1 MTTRTGCKHPV
12 QPERVVTDLA
22 LVIETRDGTRW
33 VLDEARIEPQPG
45 ATVSD
50 RDMYAVTITPVR
62 GRVYGPDGELLEEFN
77 QKENARGS

>member
-1 MTTRTGCKHPV
+1 MLVGPEITT
-12 QPERVVTDLA
+12 A
-22 LVIETRDGTRW
+22 LVIEQRDGTRW

-62 GRVYGPDGELLEEFN
+62 GRVYGPSGKLLEEFN
-77 QKENARGS
+77 QKGDVRES

>member
-1 MTTRTGCKHPV
+1 MLVSPEITT
-12 QPERVVTDLA
+12 A
-22 LVIETRDGTRW
+22 LIIEQRDGTRW

-62 GRVYGPDGELLEEFN
+62 GRVYDPSGEILREITPEGA
-77 QKENARGS
+77 ARG